1 MPWLAVAIHNLRSA
15 IQSMPTYTCSMRR
28 LPSVDFQAHAR
39 IAPIVSPAQTV
50 QGESERVRM
59 VRMVILR

>member
-1 MPWLAVAIHNLRSA
+1 MPWLAVANHGIRAALRS
-15 IQSMPTYTCSMRR
+15 MPAYTCSMRR

-39 IAPIVSPAQTV
+39 IAPIVSPARTV

-59 VRMVILR
+59 VILR